1 MGRVIQV
8 PLSILCVEIRRT
20 ANEVYYASS
29 ERLHGPWPR
38 FDWCYNGA
46 FATNGSAVD
55 TGTVYMATGYIASA
69 DGPHGHGW
77 CCHSPLANVACH

>member
-1 MGRVIQV
+1 MSRVIQV

-46 FATNGSAVD
+46 FATNGSAVN
-55 TGTVYMATGYIASA
+55 TGTVYMAGVADPVRAVGHRPASVVVETV
-69 DGPHGHGW
+69 
-77 CCHSPLANVACH
+77 VARA